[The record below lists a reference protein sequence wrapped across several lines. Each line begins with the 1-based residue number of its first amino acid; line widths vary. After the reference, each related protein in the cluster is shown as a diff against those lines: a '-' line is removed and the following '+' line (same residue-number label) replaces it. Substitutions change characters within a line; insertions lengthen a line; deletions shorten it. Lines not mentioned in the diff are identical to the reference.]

1 MLKDLLHIVISVIIF
16 CPVLLFFVVYIIGR
30 NVRIRGTHAF
40 GAASDVTT
48 LCLFFSVPLAID
60 VLWEVNVGAFLVMLA
75 IMLAIVFTYVD
86 WRTKKEIEVKPL
98 LRKIWRFLF
107 LVLSTSYIL
116 ICLVGLIQS
125 VVEYL
130 QSV

>member
-1 MLKDLLHIVISVIIF
+1 MKDFLHIIISIIIF
-16 CPVLLFFVVYIIGR
+16 CPLLLFIIVYLISR
-30 NVRIRGTHAF
+30 KVNIRGTHAF

-48 LCLFFSVPLAID
+48 FWLFFSVPLAIG
-60 VLWEVNVGAFLVMLA
+60 VLWGVNIGALLVMLA
-75 IMLAIVFTYVD
+75 IMLAMVFTYIE
-86 WRTKKEIEVKPL
+86 WRTKKELEVKPL

-107 LVLSTSYIL
+107 LVLSSAYFL

-125 VVEYL
+125 VIEYL

>member
-1 MLKDLLHIVISVIIF
+1 MKDILHIVISVIIF
-16 CPVLLFFVVYIIGR
+16 CPILLFVIVYAVSR
-30 NVRIRGTHAF
+30 KVNIRSTHAF

-48 LCLFFSVPLAID
+48 FWLFFSVPLAIGA
-60 VLWEVNVGAFLVMLA
+60 LWGVNVGALLVMLA
-75 IMLAIVFTYVD
+75 IVLAIVFTYVD
-86 WRTKKEIEVKPL
+86 WRTKKEIEVRPL

-107 LVLSTSYIL
+107 LVLSTAYLL
-116 ICLVGLIQS
+116 ICLVGMIQS

>member
-1 MLKDLLHIVISVIIF
+1 MKDILHIVISVIIF
-16 CPVLLFFVVYIIGR
+16 CPVLLFVIVYAVSR
-30 NVRIRGTHAF
+30 KVNIRGTHAF

-48 LCLFFSVPLAID
+48 FWLFFSVPLAIGA
-60 VLWEVNVGAFLVMLA
+60 LWGVNVGALLVMLA
-75 IMLAIVFTYVD
+75 IVLAIVFTYVD

-107 LVLSTSYIL
+107 LVLSTAYLL
-116 ICLVGLIQS
+116 ICLVGMIQS

>member
-1 MLKDLLHIVISVIIF
+1 MKDILHIVISVIIF
-16 CPVLLFFVVYIIGR
+16 CPVLLFVIVYAVSR
-30 NVRIRGTHAF
+30 KVNIRGTHAF

-48 LCLFFSVPLAID
+48 FWLFFSVPLAIGA
-60 VLWEVNVGAFLVMLA
+60 LWGVNVGALLVMLA
-75 IMLAIVFTYVD
+75 IVLAIVFTYVD
-86 WRTKKEIEVKPL
+86 WRTKKEIEVRPL

-107 LVLSTSYIL
+107 LVLSTAYLL
-116 ICLVGLIQS
+116 ICLVGMIQS

>member
-1 MLKDLLHIVISVIIF
+1 VKDILHIVISVIIF
-16 CPVLLFFVVYIIGR
+16 CPVLLFVIVYAVSR
-30 NVRIRGTHAF
+30 KVNIRGTHAF

-48 LCLFFSVPLAID
+48 FWLFFSVPLAIGA
-60 VLWEVNVGAFLVMLA
+60 LWGVNVGALLVMLA
-75 IMLAIVFTYVD
+75 IVLAIVFTYVD

-107 LVLSTSYIL
+107 LVLSTAYLL
-116 ICLVGLIQS
+116 ICLVGMIQS

>member
-1 MLKDLLHIVISVIIF
+1 MKDILHIVISAIIF
-16 CPVLLFFVVYIIGR
+16 CPILLFVIVYAVSR
-30 NVRIRGTHAF
+30 KVNIRGTHAF

-48 LCLFFSVPLAID
+48 FWLFFSVPLAIGA
-60 VLWEVNVGAFLVMLA
+60 LWGVNVGALLVMLA
-75 IMLAIVFTYVD
+75 IVLAIVFTYVD
-86 WRTKKEIEVKPL
+86 WRTKKEIEVRPL

-107 LVLSTSYIL
+107 LVLSTAYLL
-116 ICLVGLIQS
+116 ICLVGMIQS

>member
-1 MLKDLLHIVISVIIF
+1 MKDLLHIVIGAIIF
-16 CPVLLFFVVYIIGR
+16 CPVLLFVIVYAISR
-30 NVRIRGTHAF
+30 KVNIRGTHAF

-48 LCLFFSVPLAID
+48 FCLFFSVPLAIG
-60 VLWEVNVGAFLVMLA
+60 VLWGVNIGALLVMLA
-75 IMLAIVFTYVD
+75 IMLAIVFTYVE
-86 WRTKKEIEVKPL
+86 WRTKKEIEVKSL

-107 LVLSTSYIL
+107 LVLSAAYIL
-116 ICLVGLIQS
+116 ICLVGIVQS

>member
-1 MLKDLLHIVISVIIF
+1 MKDILHIVISVIIF
-16 CPVLLFFVVYIIGR
+16 CPVLLFVIVYAVSR
-30 NVRIRGTHAF
+30 KVNIRGTHAF

-48 LCLFFSVPLAID
+48 FWLFFSVPLAIGA
-60 VLWEVNVGAFLVMLA
+60 LWGVNVGALLVMLA
-75 IMLAIVFTYVD
+75 IVLAIVFTYVD
-86 WRTKKEIEVKPL
+86 WGTKKEIEVKPL

-107 LVLSTSYIL
+107 LVLSTAYLL
-116 ICLVGLIQS
+116 ICLVGMIQS